1 MEIYM
6 NITEVM
12 TEDEFVAIGMRIVKL
27 FHPFQPS
34 DEEFLAIRLADN
46 APDDHFLMAA
56 QHRDKVAQTAIEI
69 FALWYARPEGS
80 A

>member
-1 MEIYM
+1 MKLSDI
-6 NITEVM
+6 M

-34 DEEFLAIRLADN
+34 DEEFLAVRIADN
-46 APDDHFLMAA
+46 APDDEFLKAA
-56 QHRDKVAQTAIEI
+56 QSQEMVAETANQI
-69 FALWYARPEGS
+69 FELWVTRPEGH

>member
-1 MEIYM
+1 M

-34 DEEFLAIRLADN
+34 DEEFLAVRIADN
-46 APDDHFLMAA
+46 APDDQFLMAA
-56 QHRDKVAQTAIEI
+56 QHRDQVAKTASEI
-69 FALWYARPEGS
+69 FALWYAQPGGS

>member
-1 MEIYM
+1 M

-34 DEEFLAIRLADN
+34 DEEFLAVRIADN
-46 APDDHFLMAA
+46 APDDQFLLAA
-56 QHRDKVAQTAIEI
+56 QTQNTVTETANQI
-69 FALWYARPEGS
+69 FELWVTRPEGH

>member
-1 MEIYM
+1 MKLKDI
-6 NITEVM
+6 M

-34 DEEFLAIRLADN
+34 DEEFLALRIADN
-46 APDDHFLMAA
+46 APDDQFLKAA
-56 QHRDKVAQTAIEI
+56 QSQEMVAETANQI
-69 FALWYARPEGS
+69 FELWHARPAGN

>member
-1 MEIYM
+1 M

-34 DEEFLAIRLADN
+34 NEDFLAIRLADN
-46 APDDHFLMAA
+46 APDDQFLLAA
-56 QHRDKVAQTAIEI
+56 QHRDQVAQTASEI
-69 FALWYARPEGS
+69 FALWYSQPEGS

>member
-1 MEIYM
+1 M

-34 DEEFLAIRLADN
+34 DEEFLAVRIADN
-46 APDDHFLMAA
+46 APDDQFLLAA
-56 QHRDKVAQTAIEI
+56 QTQNTVAETANQI
-69 FALWYARPEGS
+69 FELWVTRPEGH

>member
-1 MEIYM
+1 M

-34 DEEFLAIRLADN
+34 DEDFLAIRLADN
-46 APDDHFLMAA
+46 APDDQFLLAT
-56 QHRDKVAQTAIEI
+56 QHRNQVAQTASEI